1 MRILYV
7 SLFILIT
14 DQISK
19 LAVKGFNIPFLNLK
33 HEGMNL
39 GESFSVIGDF
49 FRITFVENPGMAF
62 GINVGVNSKLLLSL
76 FSFIASIGLIYYIY
90 KIKNESYVNRL
101 SLALIL
107 GGALGNF
114 IDRAFY
120 GVFYDY
126 APLMYGRVVDFFQ
139 VEFWD
144 FSIFGKT
151 YETWPIFNVADASVT
166 VGVILMLIF
175 HGRIY
180 DEKEK
185 LETDEAKLELA
196 KEENIDGED
205 NNRKNTESRDN

>member
-144 FSIFGKT
+144 FTIFGKT

-180 DEKEK
+180 DEKDK
-185 LETDEAKLELA
+185 SETDETKVDLA
-196 KEENIDGED
+196 EEENLDGKD